1 MQKKFTL
8 IELLVV
14 IAIIAILASMLLPA
28 LNQAREAARSAHCLS
43 NLKQTL
49 TAMTLYADDSKGWT
63 VPIWRIGIG
72 GGAQSLLRDCFRST
86 WTARRPNVRAI
97 SLREHSLT
105 TVTESTECTRGAG
118 MTICLK
124 TAELLLF
131 SEAALTVMWKT
142 TSAGVLTGRAR

>member
-49 TAMTLYADDSKGWT
+49 TAMTLYADDSK
-63 VPIWRIGIG
+63 
-72 GGAQSLLRDCFRST
+72 AQSLLRDCFRST